1 MSNEH
6 SNTENATSFTMNE
19 HDKTSNGDKV
29 QMFVLGRGDNPQ
41 QQYSLPIHDFTDS
54 SAYDD
59 LRGSGDVTIQTL
71 NLHSRIPIPGPHLV
85 NEYSLR
91 RYKESFEHNSIKH
104 VYTVRKSLKTS
115 DRCHPAKTSG

>member
-1 MSNEH
+1 
-6 SNTENATSFTMNE
+6 MNE

-85 NEYSLR
+85 NEYLSTVL
-91 RYKESFEHNSIKH
+91 EDIKR
-104 VYTVRKSLKTS
+104 VSSTIQSNMFIQLEN
-115 DRCHPAKTSG
+115 P